1 MLASEMGEDHIS
13 TFYEGLEDA
22 TSPCS
27 RRFCCNC
34 RCLSEAAVASC
45 RHCCIL
51 SSLCFLPSPYF
62 PLSLRYLRS
71 ASSHAV
77 FQPSMRPD
85 ISPGK
90 QRDDLGNYPVKW

>member
-1 MLASEMGEDHIS
+1 MGEDYIRAFH
-13 TFYEGLEDA
+13 EGLEEA

-27 RRFCCNC
+27 RRFCYNC

-51 SSLCFLPSPYF
+51 SSLCFLLSPYF
-62 PLSLRYLRS
+62 LLSLRYRRP

-77 FQPSMRPD
+77 FQPSMRSD
-85 ISPGK
+85 ISLGK
-90 QRDDLGNYPVKW
+90 